1 MTKILI
7 NICHGGFCLSKEV
20 FEELGIPYD
29 DSHGFLEN
37 KDLGIS
43 GRDFAYRADPRLIAA
58 VEKIGYEK
66 AGGRLTDLEIV
77 EIPDDV
83 EWEIQEYDGWESI
96 HEKHRSW

>member
-1 MTKILI
+1 M
-7 NICHGGFCLSKEV
+7 SKEV

-29 DSHGFLEN
+29 GYGYLKN
-37 KDLGIS
+37 KELGIS
-43 GRDFAYRADPRLIAA
+43 GRDFAYRTDPRLIAA

-66 AGGRLTDLEIV
+66 ANGDLADLEIV

>member
-7 NICHGGFCLSKEV
+7 NRCFGGYSVSKEV

-29 DSHGFLEN
+29 GYGFIEN
-37 KDLGIS
+37 EDLGIS
-43 GRDFAYRADPRLIAA
+43 GGDFACRTDPRLLAA

-66 AGGRLTDLEIV
+66 ANGVFADLEIV